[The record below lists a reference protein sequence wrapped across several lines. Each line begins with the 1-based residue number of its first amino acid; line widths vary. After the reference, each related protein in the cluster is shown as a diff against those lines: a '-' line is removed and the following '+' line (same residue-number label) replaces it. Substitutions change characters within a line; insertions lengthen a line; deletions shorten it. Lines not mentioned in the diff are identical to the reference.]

1 MSEHTITRTMKATTL
16 INRIMED
23 LDNCV
28 GYVVQETQNLVTIIF
43 EYPDSELVTY
53 RIRQD
58 FYKAAFKQIFELK
71 K

>member
-23 LDNCV
+23 LDNCE